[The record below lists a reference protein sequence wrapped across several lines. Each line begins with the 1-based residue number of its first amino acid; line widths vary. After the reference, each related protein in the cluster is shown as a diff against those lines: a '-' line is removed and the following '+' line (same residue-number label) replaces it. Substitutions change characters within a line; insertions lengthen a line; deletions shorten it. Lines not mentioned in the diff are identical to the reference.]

1 MAETFNASVTINPF
15 DKGDQEGAV
24 WEYLDD
30 LDFYASHPE
39 DGWSS
44 KKKMYEI
51 LFHLEAS
58 MKTLPEFSKE
68 KEWVKTRI
76 AKLKEDELTKKSTRI
91 T

>member
-44 KKKMYEI
+44 KKKPNA
-51 LFHLEAS
+51 L
-58 MKTLPEFSKE
+58 
-68 KEWVKTRI
+68 
-76 AKLKEDELTKKSTRI
+76 
-91 T
+91 